1 MTSGHHL
8 AATNLII
15 AKEGKTILEVPHL
28 EIKKGQVVVV
38 IGPNGAG
45 KSTLLKTLGYLIKP
59 TQGEVLFHGKPCNT
73 KQCNLAARRK
83 MATVFQESL
92 LLSGSVWFNV
102 AAGLKLRGLHSNLV
116 KERTAFWIERLGIE
130 RFAHRNVRGLSGG
143 EAQRVSLARAFAV
156 EPEVLFLDEPFT
168 SLDAPTRVHLMDEL
182 EQIIKKTGVTTI
194 FVTHDAEGIPFY
206 ADRVIVLDQGKITH
220 DQTLAHLLNNPDT
233 PFLKA
238 FFRHILAGKNI
249 TCRSFVRG

>member
-1 MTSGHHL
+1 MTNSHHL
-8 AATNLII
+8 AVSNLII
-15 AKEGKTILEVPHL
+15 AKDGKKILDIPWL
-28 EIKKGQVVVV
+28 EIRNGQVVVV
-38 IGPNGAG
+38 VGPNGAG

-73 KQCNLAARRK
+73 KQCNLVARRK

-116 KERTAFWIERLGIE
+116 KERTEFWLYRLGIA

-220 DQTLAHLLNNPDT
+220 DQTLIHLLNNPDT

-238 FFRHILAGKNI
+238 FFRHIIAGKNI
-249 TCRSFVRG
+249 TGHSVVRG